1 MTLQNMESV
10 EVFATEGKGRGLKA
24 AKELLAGEVVFA
36 EPSFA
41 AVVFD
46 SLSQQV
52 CHSCF
57 RQQQKLHRC
66 GQCRFAQ
73 YCDRTC
79 QRACWE
85 EHKQECAAIRTYGKA
100 PNENVRLAAR
110 ILWRMQKDGGVA
122 SDAQLTTLEELEDH
136 VADMPEEDLKEL
148 KIDVH
153 NFLDYWPRGG
163 RQYPVDSISHIIGVI
178 NCNGFTLSDQR
189 GLQAVGVGIFP
200 NLCLVNHDCWPNCTV
215 ILNHGNQTAVNT
227 FCHSQ
232 RRIELRALEKIPEGQ
247 ELTVGY
253 VDFLNV
259 STDRQKLLKHQ
270 YFFDC
275 ACDHCTHRTKDDLM
289 TAAKE
294 VDGQKPS
301 EEVVKEVTE
310 YSLKTLEQ
318 IEKSR
323 TEGNYHEVV
332 KLSRECL
339 EKQEPVLGDTHL
351 HHLRVLS
358 VLSEVLSYLQYFE
371 EAAGYARRMVEGY
384 MKLYHPNNAQLGMA
398 TMRAGVTHWHAG
410 LIEVGHSMICKAY
423 AILLV
428 THGPSHAITKDLE
441 AMRMQTE
448 MELRMFRQ
456 NEYVYHTMREA
467 ALKNQPMSM
476 MAEPVVEGI
485 KSLFRKK

>member
-1 MTLQNMESV
+1 MMTSFAEMTLHNMESV
-10 EVFATEGKGRGLKA
+10 EVFASEGKGRGLKA

-46 SLSQQV
+46 SLSQYV

-57 RQQQKLHRC
+57 RQQKKLHRC

-85 EHKQECAAIRTYGKA
+85 EHKQECNAIRKNGKA

-110 ILWRMQKDGGVA
+110 VLWRMEKDGGVA
-122 SDAQLTTLEELEDH
+122 SDSQLTTLEDLEDH

-153 NFLDYWPRGG
+153 NFLDYWPSGS
-163 RQYPVDSISHIIGVI
+163 RQHTVDSISHILGVI

-215 ILNHGNQTAVNT
+215 ILNHGK
-227 FCHSQ
+227 
-232 RRIELRALEKIPEGQ
+232 IELRSLGTIAEGQ

-259 STDRQKLLKHQ
+259 SQDRQKLLKQQ

-275 ACDHCTHRTKDDLM
+275 TCTHCSQHTKDDLKM
-289 TAAKE
+289 AVKV
-294 VDGQKPS
+294 VDGKKPS

-310 YSLKTLEQ
+310 HSLKALEQ
-318 IEKSR
+318 IEKAR

-332 KLSRECL
+332 KVCRECL
-339 EKQEPVLGDTHL
+339 EKQGPVLAETHL
-351 HHLRVLS
+351 YHLRVLS
-358 VLSEVLSYLQYFE
+358 VASEVMSYLQFFT
-371 EAAGYARRMVEGY
+371 EAAEYARKMVEGY

-410 LIEVGHSMICKAY
+410 LIEVGHGMICKAY
-423 AILLV
+423 AILL
-428 THGPSHAITKDLE
+428 T
-441 AMRMQTE
+441 MRNQTE

-476 MAEPVVEGI
+476 MTEPVAEGI
-485 KSLFRKK
+485 KSLFRRK